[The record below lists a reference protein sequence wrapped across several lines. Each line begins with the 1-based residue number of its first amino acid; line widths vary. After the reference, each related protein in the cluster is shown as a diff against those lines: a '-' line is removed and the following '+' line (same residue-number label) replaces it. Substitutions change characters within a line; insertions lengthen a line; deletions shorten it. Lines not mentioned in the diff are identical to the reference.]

1 MDENA
6 GGAGA
11 QKATI
16 VVFSGELDRALACF
30 NIANTAAAMGT
41 EVTMFFTFW
50 GLNVVRKNSALS
62 RPKDL
67 ARRILGWMNPG
78 GAARLKLSKLHMFG
92 LGTGMM
98 KGLMKQERMPS
109 LDELIAI
116 ASSLGVHFVACT
128 TSMNLMGVTEDDFI
142 PEVKEFA
149 GAATY
154 LGAAQQGRVNL
165 FI

>member
-1 MDENA
+1 MEER
-6 GGAGA
+6 

-16 VVFSGELDRALACF
+16 VVFSGDLDRAIAAF

-50 GLNVVRKNSALS
+50 GLNAIRRKGQLS
-62 RPKDL
+62 KPKDW
-67 ARRILGWMNPG
+67 ARKMLGWLNPG
-78 GAARLKLSKLHMFG
+78 GADALPLSRLHMLG

-98 KGLMKQERMPS
+98 KGLMMKERMPS
-109 LDELIAI
+109 LEELIRI
-116 ASSLGVHFVACT
+116 ASSFGVQFVACT
-128 TSMNLMGVTEDDFI
+128 TSMNMMSLTEEDFI

-149 GAATY
+149 GAASY
-154 LGAAQQGRVNL
+154 LDIARQGQVNL